1 MILSQ
6 RERKR
11 GGASDGVRLGIIC
24 ELALLDS
31 HGYSL
36 KRLYKQQLA
45 KIIHAYSHNRIMI
58 LNLYIITMPAWMGLP
73 SVGMSRWAW
82 ASESDPRREGDRK
95 MRSCYL
101 SRR

>member
-45 KIIHAYSHNRIMI
+45 KIIHAYSHNPIMI
-58 LNLYIITMPAWMGLP
+58 HDIKSIHHHYACMDGPAVGRHVSLGMGI
-73 SVGMSRWAW
+73 GIR
-82 ASESDPRREGDRK
+82 SETGGR
-95 MRSCYL
+95 
-101 SRR
+101 